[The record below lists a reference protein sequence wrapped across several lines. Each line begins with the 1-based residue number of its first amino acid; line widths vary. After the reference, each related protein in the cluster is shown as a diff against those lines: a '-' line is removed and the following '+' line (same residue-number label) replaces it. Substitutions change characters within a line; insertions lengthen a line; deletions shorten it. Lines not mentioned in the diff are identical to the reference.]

1 MTVDMQVEHVWRND
15 AGDPLAR
22 LWGAYSPH
30 AVAPQSRVWI
40 VPITEA
46 EFTTLQATLEEQG
59 DMPVDF
65 TIEQARLDMVIEVQ
79 AIREGGLNEE

>member
-46 EFTTLQATLEEQG
+46 EFTTLQGQ

-65 TIEQARLDMVIEVQ
+65 TVEQARLDMVLEVQ
-79 AIREGGLNEE
+79 AIREGGLDDD